1 MVAGGTRLTA
11 LEMDGFFFSQEQ
23 IQPDKQRCKIP
34 PTASP
39 ICLHPD
45 KVIAARKKE
54 QVTFSSQFS
63 ANIAQELPFSTKVIG
78 AFSLLPAKQAQLTYF
93 TWNSEQSNQIVITFD
108 YPHLHWIQGAELKVK
123 TNLSFPLQFPTAI

>member
-11 LEMDGFFFSQEQ
+11 LKMDSFFFSQEQ

-39 ICLHPD
+39 RCLQPD

-54 QVTFSSQFS
+54 QVTSPSQFS
-63 ANIAQELPFSTKVIG
+63 ADTAQELPFSTKVIG
-78 AFSLLPAKQAQLTYF
+78 AFSLPPAKHRH
-93 TWNSEQSNQIVITFD
+93 NSLISLGTVSSQIR
-108 YPHLHWIQGAELKVK
+108 
-123 TNLSFPLQFPTAI
+123 

>member
-1 MVAGGTRLTA
+1 MVAGGTGLTA
-11 LEMDGFFFSQEQ
+11 LKMDSFFFSQEQ

-45 KVIAARKKE
+45 KVMAPRKKE

-63 ANIAQELPFSTKVIG
+63 ADTAQELPFSTKVIE
-78 AFSLLPAKQAQLTYF
+78 AFSWLLAKQKH
-93 TWNSEQSNQIVITFD
+93 NSLISLGMVNSQIR
-108 YPHLHWIQGAELKVK
+108 
-123 TNLSFPLQFPTAI
+123 

>member
-1 MVAGGTRLTA
+1 MAAGGTRLTA

-45 KVIAARKKE
+45 KVMAARKKE
-54 QVTFSSQFS
+54 PVTFSSQFI
-63 ANIAQELPFSTKVIG
+63 ADTAQELPFSTKVIG
-78 AFSLLPAKQAQLTYF
+78 EFSLLPAKQR
-93 TWNSEQSNQIVITFD
+93 
-108 YPHLHWIQGAELKVK
+108 HLISLRTAVK
-123 TNLSFPLQFPTAI
+123 SDSSDF